1 MGTRALTGTLM
12 TRIHKLARAAPLLL
26 LHLEGIVHGQGLR
39 YRRIINDDDILKR
52 RLSELSSY
60 FRNCGYPDDLIKPI
74 FDKIANM
81 ERCLEYNSS
90 KREQPFITP
99 FLYTYGPGK
108 DTIKNYIDY
117 NVNNALKAA
126 QSFSNIE
133 VPIIKTVFKKPNS
146 LRSLLFNQKK
156 VVIDSG
162 SDGLSERCTSVEEA
176 QHRRG
181 PKCMTCPMMSGTN
194 TFVLNNSTF
203 NECIGGTCK
212 SNNIIYLAQ
221 CILCNKG
228 YFGKTTTPLHKRFN
242 NHRTSVDPKNLPTEV
257 TDEHSLAIHSLID
270 HQNQRSFNELFKLF
284 VVKSPAPKDLKRTE
298 QLFVNRFNTLRP
310 VGLNIDNPIGLRM
323 LRVHHNH
330 TPIT

>member
-1 MGTRALTGTLM
+1 
-12 TRIHKLARAAPLLL
+12 
-26 LHLEGIVHGQGLR
+26 
-39 YRRIINDDDILKR
+39 
-52 RLSELSSY
+52 
-60 FRNCGYPDDLIKPI
+60 
-74 FDKIANM
+74 
-81 ERCLEYNSS
+81 
-90 KREQPFITP
+90 
-99 FLYTYGPGK
+99 
-108 DTIKNYIDY
+108 
-117 NVNNALKAA
+117 
-126 QSFSNIE
+126 
-133 VPIIKTVFKKPNS
+133 
-146 LRSLLFNQKK
+146 
-156 VVIDSG
+156 
-162 SDGLSERCTSVEEA
+162 
-176 QHRRG
+176 
-181 PKCMTCPMMSGTN
+181 MMSGTN

-203 NECIGGTCK
+203 NECKGGTCK

-242 NHRTSVDPKNLPTEV
+242 NHRTSVDLKNLPTEV

-298 QLFVNRFNTLRP
+298 QLFINRFNTLRP